1 MKEIV
6 CPKCGKVLEAGVATC
21 PNCGCPIENLDFNE
35 SKSQSTISSDSDSWI
50 LKTPYP
56 LSKYPNK
63 GDFAKAHPLL
73 ELLLVFPFSL
83 HIVNQSSE
91 DKEYTNSANN
101 ILCLF
106 ALFAKLG
113 VYGSCWIL
121 CKFWWLILLLIVSII
136 GLSISVYDSDDT
148 AVTVFYILWVVA
160 VLLLVLAGFFGWIAA
175 QSRYLPRIIKTYRRI
190 RKRHWM
196 SIHKAIQNN
205 DIDID

>member
-1 MKEIV
+1 MQKNDFMKEIV
-6 CPKCGKVLEAGVATC
+6 CPECGKVLEAGVATC
-21 PNCGCPIENLDFNE
+21 PNCGCPIENFDFNE

-63 GDFAKAHPLL
+63 GDFAKAYPLL
-73 ELLLVFPFSL
+73 ELLLIFPFSW

-106 ALFAKLG
+106 ALFAKFG

-121 CKFWWLILLLIVSII
+121 CKFWWLILLLIVSFI
-136 GLSISVYDSDDT
+136 GLSNDLDGFI
-148 AVTVFYILWVVA
+148 
-160 VLLLVLAGFFGWIAA
+160 VLIVPLVPLLVLAGFFSWMAA